1 MRLRAIILAS
11 FAMATGVGGLAG
23 PNAGWTQETENA
35 AMADVPSSPDPSVPT
50 LKVYSRET
58 IVDVSVTDSEGRP
71 VHGLKKSDFTV
82 AENGK
87 PQPIHSLTESDQL
100 LPESEA
106 EEPVGFEPG
115 IYTNAQPVP
124 ENGPVNILLLD
135 AFGADPADVVHEQS
149 ATMDYIKTMPPGTQ
163 LAVFWL
169 SSSGLHMLQGF
180 TSQPELLH
188 KAVETRMFD
197 FSANLEKWTR
207 DWYTVDALKQIAAY
221 VSRIKGRKNL
231 LWVTHGMPIP
241 LLPDGGYGWGDPEAS
256 NGWLPPDMGVVNRLM
271 DTYEL
276 LTDEQVAVY
285 PIDPGGVRGLGM
297 GTLRAEAVA
306 EGLGGVAF
314 YNSNDLSSA
323 MASAIDNGS
332 HFYTLSYFPP
342 KQKDDGHYHTIK
354 IEVDRPGLR
363 LVYRKD
369 YNAEEPRLPAP
380 QSGPSLMKAALQAK
394 VPPATQLLFDVQVLP
409 GTQPGKPGDSPPT
422 SSSARKHG
430 KASLTR
436 FDLQY
441 TVELSQIALANN
453 PDGTRGDSLEFDA
466 AAYNNKRKLVT
477 NIRQTMQLP
486 LPGDDA
492 QQFEDAPF
500 QFLQHLDLPP
510 GQVYLRVG
518 VLDRTSNKVGTL
530 EIPLTVPNNPTHP

>member
-1 MRLRAIILAS
+1 MRLRVIILAS
-11 FAMATGVGGLAG
+11 LAMATGMGGLTG
-23 PNAGWTQETENA
+23 SDAGWTQETKNA
-35 AMADVPSSPDPSVPT
+35 SVVNLEQSSPDSAVPT

-58 IVDVSVTDSEGRP
+58 IVDVSVTDSDGRP
-71 VHGLKKSDFTV
+71 VRGLKKSDFTV

-87 PQPIHSLTESDQL
+87 PQPIHSFTESDQL
-100 LPESEA
+100 SPETEEA
-106 EEPVGFEPG
+106 VEFEPG
-115 IYTNAQPVP
+115 VYTNAQSVP

-135 AFGADPADVVHEQS
+135 AFDADPADVVHEQA
-149 ATMDYIKTMPPGTQ
+149 ATMDYINTMPPGTQ

-180 TSQPELLH
+180 TSQPELLR
-188 KAVETRMFD
+188 KAVQTRMFD

-221 VSRIKGRKNL
+221 VSRVKGRKNL

-241 LLPDGGYGWGDPEAS
+241 LLPDGGYGWADPQAS
-256 NGWLPPDMGVVNRLM
+256 SGWAAPDMGVVNRLM

-306 EGLGGVAF
+306 EALGGVAY
-314 YNSNDLSSA
+314 YNTNDLSSA
-323 MASAIDNGS
+323 MAGAIDNGS

-354 IEVDRPGLR
+354 IGVDRPGLR
-363 LVYRKD
+363 LVYRKG
-369 YNAEEPRLPAP
+369 YNAEEPRLPP
-380 QSGPSLMKAALQAK
+380 PETGPNLMKAALQAK

-409 GTQPGKPGDSPPT
+409 GTQPVNPSDPPPT
-422 SSSARKHG
+422 GLPAHKHS
-430 KASLTR
+430 KAPLTR

-441 TVELSQIALANN
+441 TVELSQIALAEN

-477 NIRQTMQLP
+477 NIRQMMQLP

-492 QQFEDAPF
+492 QFDDVPF
-500 QFLQHLDLPP
+500 QFMQHVDLPP

-518 VLDRTSNKVGTL
+518 ILDRTSKKVGTL
-530 EIPLTVPNNPTHP
+530 EIPLTVPNNPVRP